1 MLDKNINFKRKN
13 MKLKNHLYTLNN
25 TMEMREERVS
35 DPEVKKRFR
44 SLSMYTQIDIH
55 IYRYRSISKL
65 KKISEERLKTNE

>member
-44 SLSMYTQIDIH
+44 SLSMYT
-55 IYRYRSISKL
+55 
-65 KKISEERLKTNE
+65 